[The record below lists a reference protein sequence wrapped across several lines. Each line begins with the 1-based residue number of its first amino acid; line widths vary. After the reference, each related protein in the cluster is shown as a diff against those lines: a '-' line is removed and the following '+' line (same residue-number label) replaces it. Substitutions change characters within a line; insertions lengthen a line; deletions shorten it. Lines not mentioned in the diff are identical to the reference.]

1 MMVFIEK
8 GRVVKR
14 LGKDWV
20 GIQNIAL
27 GLLVR
32 GLKRKIEVKES
43 ENL

>member
-20 GIQNIAL
+20 GIQNSVPE
-27 GLLVR
+27 LLVR
-32 GLKRKIEVKES
+32 GSRKSTEVRG
-43 ENL
+43 NNG